1 MKRINTVFVYALLL
15 VISLTLSSCFIFKK
29 HKTQTKSTTDSTAYD
44 KTQSSLTKH
53 QSEAW
58 NNYLNNHDSSSS
70 GVSFYATPNSIPFDS
85 VSHDLINW
93 VKIHTDGSI
102 EAKGNIKEVVHK
114 SGKQT
119 TKKDLGNKQSQ
130 LAYKYINTKYHIT
143 KTNNITKT
151 LTVERKSDVMA
162 YVKIGVLLALVL
174 LVWFKWEWIVQR
186 VFGILYG
193 ILIAVKGWFTGFFH

>member
-15 VISLTLSSCFIFKK
+15 VISLTLPSCFIFKK

-70 GVSFYATPNSIPFDS
+70 GVTFHDTPCPDTSNKVIIYAN
-85 VSHDLINW
+85 
-93 VKIHTDGSI
+93 GSI
-102 EAKGNIKEVVHK
+102 EAKGNIKDAWNK
-114 SGKQT
+114 SSKQT
-119 TKKDLGNKQSQ
+119 TKKDSGSKKSALD
-130 LAYKYINTKYHIT
+130 YKYINTKYTIN

-174 LVWFKWEWIVQR
+174 LVWFKWEWLVSKVIG
-186 VFGILYG
+186 F
-193 ILIAVKGWFTGFFH
+193 VKGVFTGFFH

>member
-15 VISLTLSSCFIFKK
+15 VISLTLPSCFIFKK

-44 KTQSSLTKH
+44 KTQSSITKH

-58 NNYLNNHDSSSS
+58 NNYLNNIDSSTSYIY
-70 GVSFYATPNSIPFDS
+70 FYDGNEPKWI
-85 VSHDLINW
+85 
-93 VKIHTDGSI
+93 KIDTNGTI

-119 TKKDLGNKQSQ
+119 TKKDSGNKQSQ

-143 KTNNITKT
+143 KTNNIIKT
-151 LTVERKSDVMA
+151 LSVERKSDVMA

-174 LVWFKWEWIVQR
+174 LIVWKW
-186 VFGILYG
+186 
-193 ILIAVKGWFTGFFH
+193 VKIKLWVVDKDKGYFTGI